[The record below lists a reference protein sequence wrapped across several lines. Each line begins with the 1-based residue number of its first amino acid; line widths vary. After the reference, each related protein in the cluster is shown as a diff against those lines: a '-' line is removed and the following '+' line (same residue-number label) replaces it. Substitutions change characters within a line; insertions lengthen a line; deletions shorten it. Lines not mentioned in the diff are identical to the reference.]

1 MNDIKIPTDSELFDV
16 TERIC
21 DFAASEI
28 ERRGYIWAFSIVPL
42 LMAGDAAKKFVKLV
56 DILGFD
62 GVSELNE
69 AIREKMVG
77 DMLGQADDIL
87 RGDAE

>member
-1 MNDIKIPTDSELFDV
+1 MNDINAPTDSELFDV
-16 TERIC
+16 AWRIC
-21 DFAASEI
+21 DFAASEM
-28 ERRGYIWAFSIVPL
+28 ERRGYVWAFSLVPL
-42 LMAGDAAKKFVKLV
+42 LVAGDAAKRFVKLV

-69 AIREKMVG
+69 AIREKMIG
-77 DMLGQADDIL
+77 DMLGQAEDIL